1 MSDED
6 LNSVLVLVVQG
17 LLSIEQF
24 LELLTLFW
32 GTAFFMGLEFG
43 K

>member
-1 MSDED
+1 MRDED
-6 LNSVLVLVVQG
+6 LNSVLVLVAQG
-17 LLSIEQF
+17 LLAIEQF
-24 LELLTLFW
+24 LEPLTLL